1 MHTGMNKSQLIK
13 RMIAIHGSRVHWD
26 KCINRSDA
34 ANAMRKRIEMNRKVM
49 ELLCKLERKRTF
61 TGQFKTPQEY
71 IEWSLEQADA
81 WFKKYPY
88 KEIKGY
94 VDF

>member
-1 MHTGMNKSQLIK
+1 MQ
-13 RMIAIHGSRVHWD
+13 
-26 KCINRSDA
+26 
-34 ANAMRKRIEMNRKVM
+34 KRIELNRKVVD
-49 ELLCKLERKRTF
+49 LLWKLERKRTF
-61 TGQFKTPQEY
+61 TRQFSTAQEY
-71 IEWSLEQADA
+71 VEWSLEQADA

>member
-1 MHTGMNKSQLIK
+1 
-13 RMIAIHGSRVHWD
+13 
-26 KCINRSDA
+26 
-34 ANAMRKRIEMNRKVM
+34 M
-49 ELLCKLERKRTF
+49 ELLWKLERRRTF
-61 TGQFKTPQEY
+61 TGQFKNAQGY

>member
-1 MHTGMNKSQLIK
+1 MLRNALGNCL
-13 RMIAIHGSRVHWD
+13 
-26 KCINRSDA
+26 NRSDA
-34 ANAMRKRIEMNRKVM
+34 AYAMQKRIEINRKVM
-49 ELLCKLERKRTF
+49 ELLWKLERKRTF
-61 TGQFKTPQEY
+61 TGQFKTAQDY

>member
-1 MHTGMNKSQLIK
+1 MRNRL
-13 RMIAIHGSRVHWD
+13 
-26 KCINRSDA
+26 NRSNA
-34 ANAMRKRIEMNRKVM
+34 AYAMQKRIEVNRKVM
-49 ELLCKLERKRTF
+49 GLLWKLERKRTF
-61 TGQFKTPQEY
+61 TGQFNNAQEY